1 MAVKIDRQ
9 CRVITTRETG
19 EDDAL
24 TVAAVREF
32 AWSLNNYKAHVSS
45 QKLISIFAPEDAVWS
60 SGVDSNS
67 ERLAHCFAP
76 RWVPNGF
83 NRIHLNLAGYVSGA
97 GNCTWRLY
105 CGLQRYAGPL
115 AFDASYLGPVYD
127 STSIQ
132 FSGAAHAAPA
142 ATTDLVLIRSDG
154 INFAGWNPK
163 DPVAAVVLQAHA
175 GNVDTVLVGGRAVK
189 RDGRL
194 CADVTRASALVG
206 EAQRHVARAQG
217 G

>member
-76 RWVPNGF
+76 RWVPA
-83 NRIHLNLAGYVSGA
+83 R
-97 GNCTWRLY
+97 
-105 CGLQRYAGPL
+105 
-115 AFDASYLGPVYD
+115 
-127 STSIQ
+127 
-132 FSGAAHAAPA
+132 
-142 ATTDLVLIRSDG
+142 
-154 INFAGWNPK
+154 
-163 DPVAAVVLQAHA
+163 
-175 GNVDTVLVGGRAVK
+175 
-189 RDGRL
+189 RDGRETATL
-194 CADVTRASALVG
+194 SEPKRAISRSISGTR
-206 EAQRHVARAQG
+206 QP
-217 G
+217 